1 MRVTLSW
8 KITTILVLFGL
19 VPASIIAWFAYKA
32 NDDFKDKQ
40 TLIVKQTGEA
50 ISYHVGDIMQQNATL
65 IEQAQKG
72 SLPAVERQAIQ
83 NLIEERLSNST
94 VDSAQVFV
102 IDPTTVAG
110 TAACQRSGSTLNPA
124 NVSLDLRYKQVAK
137 EAVGSSVGS
146 RLVKPSSFDPAGK

>member
-50 ISYHVGDIMQQNATL
+50 ISYHVARYHAAECHADRTGAKGKSSGPSRGRQIQILSRNA
-65 IEQAQKG
+65 IEFHRRFG
-72 SLPAVERQAIQ
+72 PGLCDRPR
-83 NLIEERLSNST
+83 
-94 VDSAQVFV
+94 
-102 IDPTTVAG
+102 
-110 TAACQRSGSTLNPA
+110 
-124 NVSLDLRYKQVAK
+124 
-137 EAVGSSVGS
+137 
-146 RLVKPSSFDPAGK
+146 